1 MYGILITAFILD
13 FLELSARRGEYTG
26 IGLGVVFFFSG
37 GEGGQIWGW
46 GWVVVVDFFNLM
58 GERGGTL
65 NILNQSSSYWEKN

>member
-26 IGLGVVFFFSG
+26 IGLGVVFFFRG
-37 GEGGQIWGW
+37 RGAQIWGW